1 MGSKSLAVAQCI
13 VDKSEVPITPMKLL
27 KLVYIAHGYRL
38 GLDGAPLLDEQ
49 VQAWKFGP
57 IVESVYQ
64 AVRGYC
70 SNPVTTVPGT
80 GGPEAGAG
88 GWAGQLTIRELM
100 IISIVLDKYGQVD
113 AVALSG
119 ATHKPGTPWSTTWAY
134 HEQNASISN
143 DLIEHFYRNMI
154 SQPVHSAL

>member
-13 VDKSEVPITPMKLL
+13 VDKSETPITPMKLL

-57 IVESVYQ
+57 VVASVYH
-64 AVRGYC
+64 AVRDYC
-70 SNPVTTVPGT
+70 SCPVTKV
-80 GGPEAGAG
+80 AGAG
-88 GWAGQLTIRELM
+88 EWTGLLTIRELM

-119 ATHKPGTPWSTTWAY
+119 ATHKSGTPWSTTWEY
-134 HEQNASISN
+134 HEQNAEISN
-143 DLIEHFYRNMI
+143 DLITYFYRNMI
-154 SQPVHSAL
+154 RQPVHSAL